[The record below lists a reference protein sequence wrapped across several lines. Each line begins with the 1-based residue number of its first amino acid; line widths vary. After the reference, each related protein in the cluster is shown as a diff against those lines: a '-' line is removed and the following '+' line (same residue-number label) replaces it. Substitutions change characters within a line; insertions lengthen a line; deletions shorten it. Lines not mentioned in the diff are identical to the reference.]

1 MQPGLEQTLRSLP
14 VTTAKPNGDKVLS
27 APSGHGRSSRAD
39 VFAHKNE
46 PWREGARAKFC
57 SALPRVA
64 RRDIADFKRIDD
76 AGDAQNVR
84 LTQVAL
90 LPRHVGHYF
99 ENWLFTATQRMEF
112 LNICWETQLCT

>member
-14 VTTAKPNGDKVLS
+14 VTTAKPNGDKVPSLPLS

-39 VFAHKNE
+39 VVFAHKNE
-46 PWREGARAKFC
+46 PWRGRDSKGEIF
-57 SALPRVA
+57 SALSRVA

-99 ENWLFTATQRMEF
+99 ENWLFTATQLMEF
-112 LNICWETQLCT
+112 LNIC

>member
-1 MQPGLEQTLRSLP
+1 M
-14 VTTAKPNGDKVLS
+14 VTRFSLS

-46 PWREGARAKFC
+46 PWRGRESKGEIF
-57 SALPRVA
+57 SALSRVA
-64 RRDIADFKRIDD
+64 QRDIADFKRIDD

-99 ENWLFTATQRMEF
+99 ENWLFTAILLMEF
-112 LNICWETQLCT
+112 LNFC

>member
-14 VTTAKPNGDKVLS
+14 VTSAKPHGDKVFS

-46 PWREGARAKFC
+46 PWRGRERESKGEIF
-57 SALPRVA
+57 SALSRVA

-99 ENWLFTATQRMEF
+99 ENWLFTATQLMEF
-112 LNICWETQLCT
+112 LNIC